1 MLERIVNISAGSDYK
16 NSSKPNR
23 FNKSS
28 RYLSTFSSS
37 LPDSISLSPATAFLS
52 TINWRLKRITKSNDK
67 IIINFEFDG
76 YDFTAYVSQNE
87 FHFQNNFEYDIKKI
101 FEKLT
106 ERFEVQ
112 TLILCQHNIKNSDKL
127 DPKFHLTV
135 LSEMIYRFI
144 DLSHYSYSISVDNS
158 EVKKIF
164 SDMEYALC
172 QEFDYI
178 NTCLLSF
185 LEKYLTI
192 KADVINDNKRYDN
205 ALIMKQIQLKTF

>member
-52 TINWRLKRITKSNDK
+52 TIHWRLKKITKSNNK

-76 YDFTAYVSQNE
+76 YDFTAYVNQNE

-106 ERFEVQ
+106 RRFEVQ
-112 TLILCQHNIKNSDKL
+112 TLILCPHNIKNSDKL

-135 LSEMIYRFI
+135 LSEMIYRLI

-205 ALIMKQIQLKTF
+205 AFIMKKIQLKTF

>member
-172 QEFDYI
+172 REFDYI